1 MNDNQKEI
9 KISVRNLV
17 EFIMR
22 SGDIDNTRSGKNE
35 IEAMQAG
42 GRLHRK
48 LQKSMGANYTPE
60 VPLNITVPVS
70 YDDISFD
77 LSIDGRADG
86 IIMNNLIQDDD
97 FSVLI
102 FDDEEDKEKNKPEIT
117 IDEIKGVYM
126 DISHLTEP
134 ASVHRAQAM
143 CYAYIYATKY
153 QHSIIG
159 IGLLIAIWK
168 PRASNTL
175 RRYLLSGN

>member
-86 IIMNNLIQDDD
+86 I
-97 FSVLI
+97 V
-102 FDDEEDKEKNKPEIT
+102 
-117 IDEIKGVYM
+117 
-126 DISHLTEP
+126 
-134 ASVHRAQAM
+134 
-143 CYAYIYATKY
+143 
-153 QHSIIG
+153 
-159 IGLLIAIWK
+159 
-168 PRASNTL
+168 
-175 RRYLLSGN
+175 